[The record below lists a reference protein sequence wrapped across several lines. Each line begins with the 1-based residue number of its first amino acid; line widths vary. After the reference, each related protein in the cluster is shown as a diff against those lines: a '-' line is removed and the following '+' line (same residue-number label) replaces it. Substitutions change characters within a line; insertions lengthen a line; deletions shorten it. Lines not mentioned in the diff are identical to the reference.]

1 MSRAETHYKQLLA
14 RHYTWLYGGLEPNVE
29 RAVNLFAEAGLIPG
43 DDDLAVDL
51 GCGSGFQSLALARL
65 GYRVLAIDSSEDLL
79 RELRNESGKLR
90 IQTIHDDLLHFE
102 RHLDASPSLIVCM
115 GDTLPHLDGLEA
127 MQLLMQDVHSCLAPK
142 GRFVLSFR
150 DLGMELKGDDRI
162 IPLKSDDNTLFTCF
176 LEYEDDYVTV
186 NDLVYE
192 RKSEVWDFHRS
203 SYRKVRL
210 SSVHIRDILPK
221 TGFEIVSSKIEDG
234 LVTVIA
240 GK

>member
-90 IQTIHDDLLHFE
+90 IQTIHDDLSGCVGHCEVGVSFLHGESHPIGGAELEEEGELPEVAQLGGIWPHQAVDGGGVVEVEF
-102 RHLDASPSLIVCM
+102 SP
-115 GDTLPHLDGLEA
+115 T
-127 MQLLMQDVHSCLAPK
+127 
-142 GRFVLSFR
+142 GREVAA
-150 DLGMELKGDDRI
+150 
-162 IPLKSDDNTLFTCF
+162 
-176 LEYEDDYVTV
+176 
-186 NDLVYE
+186 LVVVVE
-192 RKSEVWDFHRS
+192 GVEVW
-203 SYRKVRL
+203 
-210 SSVHIRDILPK
+210 
-221 TGFEIVSSKIEDG
+221 
-234 LVTVIA
+234 A
-240 GK
+240 GGKGGGEE